1 MRENGT
7 EQNGMH
13 ALNDSDRDD
22 RAGNRDEGNI
32 PTVFLP
38 LVLGPYSIAKYKWVG
53 QLHCSLTVVVIIEM
67 QSVKCGG
74 DH

>member
-38 LVLGPYSIAKYKWVG
+38 LVLGPYSIAKYKWVPQMG
-53 QLHCSLTVVVIIEM
+53 SPNGLANYIVVSLW
-67 QSVKCGG
+67 
-74 DH
+74 